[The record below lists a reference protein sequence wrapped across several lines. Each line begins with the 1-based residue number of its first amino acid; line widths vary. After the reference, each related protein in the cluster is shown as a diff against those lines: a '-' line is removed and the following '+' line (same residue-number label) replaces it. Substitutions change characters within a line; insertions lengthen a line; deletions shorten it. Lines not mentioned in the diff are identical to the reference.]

1 MQIQVMDGEDSGPG
15 RGKRQESELRE
26 GIDQAPGGKW
36 ATARALAVAVAAQ
49 VGTLSLPSQTGVSNG
64 ARRKRRPE
72 MTRVTRVHSE
82 GSISITMISSSS
94 DLFTGYSVEAQLRT
108 SLFRST

>member
-36 ATARALAVAVAAQ
+36 ATARALAVAVAVVEVAAQ
-49 VGTLSLPSQTGVSNG
+49 VGTLVQTGVSNG
-64 ARRKRRPE
+64 ARRK
-72 MTRVTRVHSE
+72 HDQN
-82 GSISITMISSSS
+82 
-94 DLFTGYSVEAQLRT
+94 DLGDQGTQRGTHFNHHDFFVI
-108 SLFRST
+108 